1 MNIFSTLPAEKAV
14 LFALEARGANAV
26 PALHA
31 GFEEQLSLLLE
42 VRTVALDAHLESM
55 RQAGRDML
63 RNGKFKP
70 TGRSKPASEYLL
82 NSALDG
88 TFPRINALVD
98 ICNYISLKYLVPV
111 SLWDLDKAG
120 SDVYVFRL
128 GKSGEQ
134 YIFNPSGQELDIQD
148 LIIGYSVKNGVET
161 PCVSPVKDSQAT
173 KTDNSTRNIG
183 AVIYW
188 PASYRGIFDPHHVIS
203 GFCELLQTV
212 CGAEA
217 KPVEVTPA

>member
-1 MNIFSTLPAEKAV
+1 MNIFSTLPPNKAV

-26 PALHA
+26 PPAHA
-31 GFEEQLSLLLE
+31 DFEEQMALLLE
-42 VRTVALDAHLESM
+42 VRTAALDAHLESM

-70 TGRSKPASEYLL
+70 TGRSKPASEYLM
-82 NSALDG
+82 NAALEG

-98 ICNYISLKYLVPV
+98 ICNFISLKYLVPV

-134 YIFNPSGQELDIQD
+134 YVFNPSGQELDIED
-148 LIIGYSVKNGVET
+148 LIMGYSVKNGVET

-173 KTDNSTRNIG
+173 KTSAGTVNVG

-188 PASYRGIFDPHHVIS
+188 PATYRGIFDPHHVIS
-203 GFCELLQTV
+203 EFCELLQTV
-212 CGAEA
+212 CGAHA
-217 KPVEVTPA
+217 KPVEVIPA